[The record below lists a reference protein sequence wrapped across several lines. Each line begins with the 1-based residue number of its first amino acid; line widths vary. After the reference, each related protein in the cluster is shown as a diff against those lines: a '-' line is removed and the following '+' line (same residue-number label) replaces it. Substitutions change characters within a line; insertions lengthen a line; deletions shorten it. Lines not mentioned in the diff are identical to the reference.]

1 MTECLHFPPQIRM
14 LQPLVLC
21 NGVRRWAS
29 EDYLGLLRT
38 GAWSPHNGT
47 TVFLRRET
55 RAVFTAHSEERLC
68 DTTARHRSTSR
79 EGGPQQE
86 LQEPTCTL
94 TLDSPVFRPVR
105 NKHLL
110 SRSVYIEAQTA

>member
-1 MTECLHFPPQIRM
+1 M
-14 LQPLVLC
+14 LQPPSLC
-21 NGVRRWAS
+21 NGVRRRAFK
-29 EDYLGLLRT
+29 DYLGLRRT
-38 GAWSPHNGT
+38 GAWSPRNGT

-68 DTTARHRSTSR
+68 DPTARRHRSTNQ

-94 TLDSPVFRPVR
+94 TLDFPVFRTVK

-110 SRSVYIEAQTA
+110 SHPVYTEAPTA